1 MGGLPHTS
9 PEVHLQNPPSTFP
22 AIILSLFQP
31 RQPRVQGRPLGGATG
46 AVAPGPAP
54 RDERNRTPPP
64 P

>member
-1 MGGLPHTS
+1 MNIYY
-9 PEVHLQNPPSTFP
+9 E
-22 AIILSLFQP
+22 
-31 RQPRVQGRPLGGATG
+31 QGRPLGGATG